1 MRLRLFFSFIIVS
14 VFLACSSFLEDDAAS
29 IYSSVIDKIVAPPV
43 PPVSAEET
51 TLSTKKKDS
60 LLRVPL
66 KILISKKFKNIEAS
80 SFDSDFVS
88 KELLYDNNLFKYSIR
103 NFEITNDFSGN
114 LNDALRKGNY
124 FAFLQFSRI
133 FYNKNNTE
141 AWVLASI
148 KYERLSS
155 NAKKY
160 LFSRKNGRWILKGVE
175 VIDFS

>member
-1 MRLRLFFSFIIVS
+1 MRLILFFSFIIVC
-14 VFLACSSFLEDDAAS
+14 VFLACSSFPEDDTAS

-43 PPVSAEET
+43 PPISAEET
-51 TLSTKKKDS
+51 TLSKEKKDS

-66 KILISKKFKNIEAS
+66 KVLISKNFKDIEAS

-88 KELLYDNNLFKYSIR
+88 KELSYDNNLFKYSTR

-124 FAFLQFSRI
+124 FAFLEFSSI
-133 FYNKNNTE
+133 FYNENNTE
-141 AWVLASI
+141 AWVIASI

-160 LFSRKNGRWILKGVE
+160 LFSRKNGRWILKGAE
-175 VIDFS
+175 VIEFS